1 MTDVKKQ
8 FAIITAH
15 VDILNLINHEI
26 YVDRQALE
34 WWRTNYRGDMTVY
47 SRVRDHVAAMFQQ
60 LTDKKVLL
68 IWIAELHKV
77 LG

>member
-15 VDILNLINHEI
+15 VDKLNLINYEI
-26 YVDRQALE
+26 YVGCQALE
-34 WWRTNYRGDMTVY
+34 WWCTNYHGDMAVY

-60 LTDKKVLL
+60 LTDRKVLL
-68 IWIAELHKV
+68 TWIAELHQV